1 MLWLSFVSLLW
12 LSFVFFGCLCPS
24 VVNTDMTND
33 GRIDNNLKIDTED
46 LAKALDFIRSLSSAA
61 AINSLA
67 IRCKIMDLE
76 KQS

>member
-1 MLWLSFVSLLW
+1 
-12 LSFVFFGCLCPS
+12 
-24 VVNTDMTND
+24 MTND

-46 LAKALDFIRSLSSAA
+46 LAKSLDFIRSLSSAA

-67 IRCKIMDLE
+67 ICCKIMDLE

>member
-1 MLWLSFVSLLW
+1 
-12 LSFVFFGCLCPS
+12 
-24 VVNTDMTND
+24 MTND

>member
-1 MLWLSFVSLLW
+1 MVDTQCYGCPLFPLLW
-12 LSFVFFGCLCPS
+12 LSFVLL
-24 VVNTDMTND
+24 VNTDMTND

-46 LAKALDFIRSLSSAA
+46 LAKSLDFIRSLSSAA

-67 IRCKIMDLE
+67 ICCKIMDLE

>member
-1 MLWLSFVSLLW
+1 
-12 LSFVFFGCLCPS
+12 
-24 VVNTDMTND
+24 MTND

-67 IRCKIMDLE
+67 ICCKIMDLE

>member
-1 MLWLSFVSLLW
+1 MLWLSFVFS
-12 LSFVFFGCLCPS
+12 S

-46 LAKALDFIRSLSSAA
+46 LAKSLDFIRSLSSAA

-67 IRCKIMDLE
+67 ICCKIMDLE